1 MKCYWCRDAA
11 TAEAAAKLF
20 SSNLTTEYISHSE
33 LMGPRALDPGKWNP
47 EIEKIIR
54 NEILSR
60 LNEPDD
66 AAPGEQTQPIAI
78 LEDAGK
84 IVGVFFVT
92 FSRASAV
99 PHAVLEDMVVDGSTR
114 GKGYGSFFMKWIDEE
129 CLKRG
134 IKRQFLESGLHN
146 HDAHHLFE
154 RQGFKQVSVVM
165 MKEIS

>member
-1 MKCYWCRDAA
+1 MKCYWCQDAL

-33 LMGPRALDPGKWNP
+33 LMGPRAISPGKWNP
-47 EIEKIIR
+47 EITKIIHD
-54 NEILSR
+54 EIIERIAGPL
-60 LNEPDD
+60 E
-66 AAPGEQTQPIAI
+66 AEPGEQVQPVAV
-78 LEDAGK
+78 LEDGGN
-84 IVGVFFVT
+84 IVGVFLVT

-99 PHAVLEDMVVDGSTR
+99 PHAVLEDMVVQESTR
-114 GKGYGSFFMKWIDEE
+114 GKGYGSFFMKWVDEE

-134 IKRQFLESGLHN
+134 INRQFLESGLHN

-165 MKEIS
+165 MKEL